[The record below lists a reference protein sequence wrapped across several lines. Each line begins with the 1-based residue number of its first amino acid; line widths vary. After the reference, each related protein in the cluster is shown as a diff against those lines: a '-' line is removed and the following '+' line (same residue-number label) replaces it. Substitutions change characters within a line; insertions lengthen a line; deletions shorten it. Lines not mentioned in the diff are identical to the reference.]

1 MTDKFAKSNWITLIL
16 ILIDSVAFSI
26 CWIISYFFRLKLNQH
41 LGIIIN
47 PLENYLKIIPLI
59 VAVWLISTSYY
70 GLYFHKEKTSS
81 LNELSFIFRSVRAG
95 FIFSVFVSY
104 FIKNL
109 DIGRSVN
116 ILMPI
121 FAFGYLFLSRTTFR
135 AIKTKWIK
143 KGIGLTRAI
152 VIGAGVTGKSVVE
165 SMKYHPE
172 IGFNLLGFVDDDAN
186 KQGKIIGDVP
196 VLGHTSKLTE
206 IIKENNVE
214 EVFLAIPSMP
224 QKFIMNLI
232 VSCEK
237 MNVNF
242 KVVSNLFEV
251 ITSRVKIDEIN
262 DIPVIKLANG
272 HLPPTQ
278 ASIKRVL
285 DIIIASFL
293 FIFVFIPT
301 YPILWLIIKLDSKG
315 PVIFKHRRVGKD
327 GKIFTLY
334 KYRTM
339 LQDVNP
345 FQVAPYDP
353 KDLRITNFGRF
364 LRKTSFD
371 ELPQIINVLKGEM
384 SMVGPR
390 PEMPFIVEQYD
401 EWQKRRLDVKP
412 GITGLWQVVGR
423 KNLPLHMNLEYDFYY
438 IKNQSLL
445 LDLSILI
452 RTIPAVVLGKG
463 AF

>member
-1 MTDKFAKSNWITLIL
+1 MTDRFVKSDLITLIL
-16 ILIDSVAFSI
+16 IISDAIVFSI
-26 CWIISYFFRLKLNQH
+26 CWIISYFLRIKFNQS
-41 LGIIIN
+41 LGIVLN
-47 PLENYLKIIPLI
+47 PFENYLKIIPLI
-59 VAVWLISTSYY
+59 VVVWLISTAYY

-81 LNELSFIFRSVRAG
+81 LNELSSIFRTVRTG

-104 FIKNL
+104 FIKHL

-116 ILMPI
+116 ILMPV
-121 FAFGYLFLSRTTFR
+121 FAFIYLFISRSFFR
-135 AIKTKWIK
+135 AIKSRWIK
-143 KGIGLTRAI
+143 KGVGLTRAI
-152 VIGAGVTGKSVVE
+152 IIGAGEMGKDVME
-165 SMKYHPE
+165 SMRNHPE
-172 IGFNLLGFVDDDAN
+172 IGFKLLGFVDDDPN
-186 KQGKIIGDVP
+186 KQNKEINGAPVIGP
-196 VLGHTSKLTE
+196 INKLTE
-206 IIKENNVE
+206 IIKEHNVE

-224 QKFIMNLI
+224 QKFAMNLI

-251 ITSRVKIDEIN
+251 ITSKVKIDEIK
-262 DIPVIKLANG
+262 DVPVIKLANG
-272 HLPPTQ
+272 HLPSLQ
-278 ASIKRVL
+278 ALIKRIL
-285 DIIIASFL
+285 DLIISTL
-293 FIFVFIPT
+293 MFIFVYLPT
-301 YPILWLIIKLDSKG
+301 YPIIALLIKLDSKG
-315 PVIFKHRRVGKD
+315 PVIFKHKRIGKD

-339 LQDVNP
+339 SQDVNP
-345 FQVAPYDP
+345 FEVAPVDQS
-353 KDLRITNFGRF
+353 DQRITKFGRF
-364 LRKTSFD
+364 LRKTSID
-371 ELPQIINVLKGEM
+371 ELPQLINVIKGEM

-390 PEMPFIVEQYD
+390 PEMPFIVEKYD

-452 RTIPAVVLGKG
+452 RTVPAVFLGKG

>member
-1 MTDKFAKSNWITLIL
+1 MTDRFVKSNLITIIL
-16 ILIDSVAFSI
+16 LVIDTIAFSI
-26 CWIISYFFRLKLNQH
+26 CWIVSYILRLKLNQH

-59 VAVWLISTSYY
+59 VAVWLVSTSYY

-81 LNELSFIFRSVRAG
+81 LNELSSIFKAIKAG

-104 FIKNL
+104 FIKHL

-116 ILMPI
+116 ILMPV
-121 FAFGYLFLSRTTFR
+121 FAFGYLFLSRTAFR
-135 AIKTKWIK
+135 SIKSRWIK
-143 KGIGLTRAI
+143 QGVGLTRAI
-152 VIGAGVTGKSVVE
+152 IIGAGVVGKSVVE

-172 IGFNLLGFVDDDAN
+172 IGFNLLGFVDDDPN
-186 KQGKIIGDVP
+186 KQGTTINGIP
-196 VLGHTSKLTE
+196 VLGPTTKLTD
-206 IIKENNVE
+206 IIKDNKVE

-251 ITSRVKIDEIN
+251 ITSKVKIDEIN

-272 HLPPTQ
+272 HLPSLQ

-285 DIIIASFL
+285 DIIIASLL

-301 YPILWLIIKLDSKG
+301 YPIIWLLIKLDSKG
-315 PVIFKHRRVGKD
+315 SIIFKHKRVGKD

-339 LQDVNP
+339 QKEVNP
-345 FQVAPYDP
+345 FQVAPFDQNDP
-353 KDLRITNFGRF
+353 RITKFGRF
-364 LRKTSFD
+364 LRKTSLD
-371 ELPQIINVLKGEM
+371 ELPQLINVLKGEM

-390 PEMPFIVEQYD
+390 PEMPFIVEGYD

-445 LDLSILI
+445 LDLSIII
-452 RTIPAVVLGKG
+452 RTIPAVILGKG